1 MSTQRRDR
9 RDRRIAIV
17 GAGPGGLTLARVL
30 HVHGIPSTVYELD
43 ASATARDQGGTLDLD
58 EESGQQALLHAGLL
72 EEFRPLSR
80 PEGGELRLL
89 GKHADVGF
97 HIPPP
102 RDGDGNDRP
111 EIDRRVL
118 KELLLGS
125 LPEGTVRWGQ
135 KVKAAALGAAGR
147 PALTLADGTTVEADV
162 LVGADGAWSR
172 VRPLLS
178 DADPVYTGVS
188 FVDGLL
194 NDVDTRHPAVAE
206 LVGRGSMF
214 ALADEK
220 GLFAQRNGGGRIRVY
235 AAVKAPEEWSG
246 SGLIDPA
253 DPADPAHP
261 ADPAATRKRLL
272 DLFPDWDE
280 GLRALIADSDGPLVP
295 RPIHALP
302 IGHRWDRVPGVTL
315 LGDAAHL
322 MSPFAGAGA
331 NLAMLDGAELALALA
346 AHDDLEQALHAY
358 ETAMF
363 PRAEAAA
370 TQSADHLVDFFQP
383 DALRILRDAFTTMT
397 AGGADR

>member
-1 MSTQRRDR
+1 MSTQRRE
-9 RDRRIAIV
+9 RRIAIV

-58 EESGQQALLHAGLL
+58 EESGQRALLHAGLL
-72 EEFRPLSR
+72 DEFRPLSR

-89 GKHADVGF
+89 GKDAEVGF

-102 RDGDGNDRP
+102 RDGDGYDRP

-135 KVKAAALGAAGR
+135 KVRAVALGAAGR
-147 PALTLADGTTVEADV
+147 PELTLTDGTAVAADV
-162 LVGADGAWSR
+162 VVGADGAWSR

-178 DADPVYTGVS
+178 GADPVYTGVS

-235 AAVKAPEEWSG
+235 TAVKAPEEWSRSCLVDPADPG
-246 SGLIDPA
+246 GPADPA
-253 DPADPAHP
+253 DPADPA
-261 ADPAATRKRLL
+261 AIRKRLL

-302 IGHRWDRVPGVTL
+302 IGHRWNRVPGVTL

-346 AHDDLEQALHAY
+346 AHDDLETALNAY

-363 PRAEAAA
+363 PRAEEAAR
-370 TQSADHLVDFFQP
+370 QSADHLVDFFQP
-383 DALRILRDAFTTMT
+383 DALRIMRDSFTALT

>member
-1 MSTQRRDR
+1 MSTQRGQRGQGGQR
-9 RDRRIAIV
+9 RRRRIAIV

-58 EESGQQALLHAGLL
+58 EESGQRALLHAGLL

-89 GKHADVGF
+89 GKDADIGF

-102 RDGDGNDRP
+102 RDGDGNARP

-135 KVKAAALGAAGR
+135 KVRAVALGAAG
-147 PALTLADGTTVEADV
+147 PTLTLADGTTVAADV

-178 DADPVYTGVS
+178 EADPVYTGVS

-235 AAVKAPEEWSG
+235 IAVKAPEEWSR
-246 SGLIDPA
+246 SGLID
-253 DPADPAHP
+253 P

-280 GLRALIADSDGPLVP
+280 GLRALIADGDGPLVP

-302 IGHRWDRVPGVTL
+302 TGHRWDRVPGVTL

-346 AHDDLEQALHAY
+346 VHDDLETALHAY

-370 TQSADHLVDFFQP
+370 TQSADHLVDFFRP

>member
-1 MSTQRRDR
+1 MSAPP
-9 RDRRIAIV
+9 RIAIV

-58 EESGQQALLHAGLL
+58 EESGQRALSHAGLL
-72 EEFRPLSR
+72 EAFRPLSR

-89 GKHADVGF
+89 GKDADVSL
-97 HIPPP
+97 HLLPPE
-102 RDGDGNDRP
+102 DGGGNGRP
-111 EIDRRVL
+111 EIDRRAL
-118 KELLLGS
+118 RDLLLGS
-125 LPEGTVRWGQ
+125 LPEGTVHWGQ
-135 KVKAAALGAAGR
+135 KVRAVAPGPAGR
-147 PALTLADGTTVEADV
+147 PTLTLADGTSVETDV

-178 DADPVYTGVS
+178 DAEPVYTGVS

-220 GLFAQRNGGGRIRVY
+220 GLFAQRNGDGRIRVY
-235 AAVKAPEEWSG
+235 AAVKAPEEWSR
-246 SGLIDPA
+246 SGLTDRSGPGGPADPA
-253 DPADPAHP
+253 DPADPA
-261 ADPAATRKRLL
+261 AARKRLL

-280 GLRALIADSDGPLVP
+280 GLRALIADSEGPLVA

-346 AHDDLEQALHAY
+346 AHDDLETALNAY

-363 PRAEAAA
+363 PRAEEAAR
-370 TQSADHLVDFFQP
+370 QSADHLVDFFQP
-383 DALRILRDAFTTMT
+383 DALRILRDAFITMT
-397 AGGADR
+397 AAGGADR

>member
-1 MSTQRRDR
+1 MSTQRRQ
-9 RDRRIAIV
+9 RRIAIV

-58 EESGQQALLHAGLL
+58 EESGRRALLHAGLL

-89 GKHADVGF
+89 GKDADVGF

-102 RDGDGNDRP
+102 QDGDGNHRP

-135 KVKAAALGAAGR
+135 KVKAVAIGAAGR
-147 PALTLADGTTVEADV
+147 PTLTLADGTTVAADV

-194 NDVDTRHPAVAE
+194 TDVDTRHPAVAE

-235 AAVKAPEEWSG
+235 IAVKAPEEWSRSALNDPADPANSPG
-246 SGLIDPA
+246 SA
-253 DPADPAHP
+253 DPADPA
-261 ADPAATRKRLL
+261 AARKRLL

-280 GLRALIADSDGPLVP
+280 GLRALIADSDGPLVH

-302 IGHRWDRVPGVTL
+302 TGHRWGRVPGVTL

-346 AHDDLEQALHAY
+346 AHDDLETALNAY

-370 TQSADHLVDFFQP
+370 TQSAAHLVDFFQP
-383 DALRILRDAFTTMT
+383 DALRIMRDAFTTMT

>member
-1 MSTQRRDR
+1 MSTQRRE
-9 RDRRIAIV
+9 RRIAIV

-58 EESGQQALLHAGLL
+58 EESGQRALLHAGLL

-89 GKHADVGF
+89 GKDAEVGF

-135 KVKAAALGAAGR
+135 KVRAVALGAAGR
-147 PALTLADGTTVEADV
+147 PELTLADGTAVAADV
-162 LVGADGAWSR
+162 VVGADGAWSR

-178 DADPVYTGVS
+178 GADPVYTGVS

-235 AAVKAPEEWSG
+235 TAVKAPEEWSRSCLVDPADPG
-246 SGLIDPA
+246 GPADPA
-253 DPADPAHP
+253 DPADPA
-261 ADPAATRKRLL
+261 AIRKRLL

-302 IGHRWDRVPGVTL
+302 IGHRWNRVPGVTL

-346 AHDDLEQALHAY
+346 AHDDLETALNAY

-363 PRAEAAA
+363 PRAEEAAR
-370 TQSADHLVDFFQP
+370 QSADHLVDFFQP
-383 DALRILRDAFTTMT
+383 DALRIMRDSFTALT

>member
-1 MSTQRRDR
+1 MSTQRRE
-9 RDRRIAIV
+9 RRIAIV

-58 EESGQQALLHAGLL
+58 EESGQRALLHAGLL

-89 GKHADVGF
+89 GKDAEVGF
-97 HIPPP
+97 HISPPQ
-102 RDGDGNDRP
+102 DGDGNDRP

-135 KVKAAALGAAGR
+135 KVRAVALGAAGR
-147 PALTLADGTTVEADV
+147 PELTLADGTAVAADV
-162 LVGADGAWSR
+162 VVGADGAWSR

-235 AAVKAPEEWSG
+235 TAVKAPEEWSR
-246 SGLIDPA
+246 SGLVDPA
-253 DPADPAHP
+253 DPADPGGPADP
-261 ADPAATRKRLL
+261 ADPAAIRKRLL

-302 IGHRWDRVPGVTL
+302 IGHRWNRVPGVTL

-346 AHDDLEQALHAY
+346 AHDDLETALNAY
-358 ETAMF
+358 ETALF
-363 PRAEAAA
+363 PRAEEAAR
-370 TQSADHLVDFFQP
+370 QSADHLVDFFQP
-383 DALRILRDAFTTMT
+383 DALRIMRDSFTALT

>member
-1 MSTQRRDR
+1 MSTQRRQ
-9 RDRRIAIV
+9 RRIAIV

-58 EESGQQALLHAGLL
+58 EESGQRALSHAGLL

-89 GKHADVGF
+89 GKHADVAF
-97 HIPPP
+97 HVPPP
-102 RDGDGNDRP
+102 RDGARNERP

-125 LPEGTVRWGQ
+125 LPEGTVRWGS
-135 KVKAAALGAAGR
+135 KVKAVTPGTAGR
-147 PALTLADGTTVEADV
+147 PALSLADGTTVTADV

-178 DADPVYTGVS
+178 DADPVHTGVS

-194 NDVDTRHPAVAE
+194 SDVDTRHPAVAE

-235 AAVKAPEEWSG
+235 IAIKAPEERSL
-246 SGLIDPA
+246 SDLIDPA
-253 DPADPAHP
+253 DPA
-261 ADPAATRKRLL
+261 AARKRLL

-280 GLRALIADSDGPLVP
+280 GLRALIADGDGPLVP

-346 AHDDLEQALHAY
+346 AHDDLETALNAY

-363 PRAEAAA
+363 PRAEEAAR
-370 TQSADHLVDFFQP
+370 QSAGHLVDFFQP
-383 DALRILRDAFTTMT
+383 DALRILRDAFATLT

>member
-1 MSTQRRDR
+1 MSTQRRQ
-9 RDRRIAIV
+9 RRIAIV

-43 ASATARDQGGTLDLD
+43 TSATARDQGGTLDLD
-58 EESGQQALLHAGLL
+58 EESGQRALLHAGLL

-89 GKHADVGF
+89 GKDADVGF

-102 RDGDGNDRP
+102 QDGDGNHRP

-135 KVKAAALGAAGR
+135 KVKAVAIGAAGR
-147 PALTLADGTTVEADV
+147 PTLTLADGTTVAADV

-235 AAVKAPEEWSG
+235 IAVKTPEEWSR
-246 SGLIDPA
+246 SALND
-253 DPADPAHP
+253 P

-280 GLRALIADSDGPLVP
+280 GLRALIADSDGPLVH

-302 IGHRWDRVPGVTL
+302 TGHRWDRVPGVTL

-346 AHDDLEQALHAY
+346 AHDDPETALNAY

-370 TQSADHLVDFFQP
+370 TQSAAHLVDFFQP

>member
-1 MSTQRRDR
+1 MSTQRRNR
-9 RDRRIAIV
+9 RKRRIAIV

-30 HVHGIPSTVYELD
+30 HIHGIPSTVYELD

-58 EESGQQALLHAGLL
+58 EESGQRALLHAGLL

-89 GKHADVGF
+89 DKHADVGF

-235 AAVKAPEEWSG
+235 TAVKAPEEWSR
-246 SGLIDPA
+246 SGLVD
-253 DPADPAHP
+253 P

-295 RPIHALP
+295 RPIHVLP
-302 IGHRWDRVPGVTL
+302 IDHRWDRVPGITL

-346 AHDDLEQALHAY
+346 AHDDLETALHAY

-363 PRAEAAA
+363 PRAEVAA

-383 DALRILRDAFTTMT
+383 DALRIMRDAFTTMT

>member
-1 MSTQRRDR
+1 MSTQRRQR
-9 RDRRIAIV
+9 GERGQRRIAIV

-58 EESGQQALLHAGLL
+58 EESGQRALLHAGLL

-89 GKHADVGF
+89 GKDADIGF

-102 RDGDGNDRP
+102 QDGDGNDRP

-125 LPEGTVRWGQ
+125 LPEGTVRWGR
-135 KVKAAALGAAGR
+135 KVRAVAIGAAGR
-147 PALTLADGTTVEADV
+147 PTLTLADGTTVAADV

-178 DADPVYTGVS
+178 EADPVYTGVS

-235 AAVKAPEEWSG
+235 IAVKAPEEWSR
-246 SGLIDPA
+246 SGLVD
-253 DPADPAHP
+253 P

-280 GLRALIADSDGPLVP
+280 GLRALIADGDGPLVP

-302 IGHRWDRVPGVTL
+302 TGHRWDRVPGVTL

-346 AHDDLEQALHAY
+346 AYDDLETALHAY

-370 TQSADHLVDFFQP
+370 TQSAGHLVDFFQP

>member
-1 MSTQRRDR
+1 MSTQRRQRAQR
-9 RDRRIAIV
+9 RVAIV

-58 EESGQQALLHAGLL
+58 EESGQRALLHAGLL

-89 GKHADVGF
+89 GKDADLGF

-125 LPEGTVRWGQ
+125 LPEGTVRWGR
-135 KVKAAALGAAGR
+135 KVRAVAIGAAGR
-147 PALTLADGTTVEADV
+147 PTLTLADGTTVAADV

-235 AAVKAPEEWSG
+235 IAVKAPEEWSR
-246 SGLIDPA
+246 SGLVDQ
-253 DPADPAHP
+253 

-280 GLRALIADSDGPLVP
+280 GLRALIADGDGPLVP

-302 IGHRWDRVPGVTL
+302 TGHRWDRVPGVTL

-346 AHDDLEQALHAY
+346 SHDDLETALNAY

-363 PRAEAAA
+363 PRAEEAA

-383 DALRILRDAFTTMT
+383 DALRILRDAFTTLT